1 MEEEVKEAACRSVSL
16 IWVLSWAVMMEE
28 EVKDAACRSVSMI
41 SVLSWVVMMEE
52 EVKRPHAGQY
62 PGFGC

>member
-1 MEEEVKEAACRSVSL
+1 
-16 IWVLSWAVMMEE
+16 MMEE
-28 EVKDAACRSVSMI
+28 KVKEAACRSVSMI